1 MEQPP
6 TPTDRKENDVEQ
18 TPNSSQSSNRT
29 VMLVL
34 SYFGPLALIPLLVEK
49 EDAEI
54 QWHARHGL
62 VMTGAWIVLFVA
74 LGVLSA
80 MAAVLPA
87 IGWMLSALLS
97 CGVYPLLSLA
107 ILVLHIVAMVKAV
120 RGERMT
126 LPFVTDFANR

>member
-1 MEQPP
+1 M
-6 TPTDRKENDVEQ
+6 EQ

-126 LPFVTDFANR
+126 LPFVTDFANRWQ

>member
-1 MEQPP
+1 M
-6 TPTDRKENDVEQ
+6 EQ